1 MLLMDD
7 DSVVAIICHKAI
19 LEKEAMKYG
28 GKTLW
33 FYWNGGYVK
42 RSKLKE
48 SSLIVIFGWRWV
60 EDFYS

>member
-1 MLLMDD
+1 
-7 DSVVAIICHKAI
+7 VAIICHKAI